1 MRKGKEREAITT
13 KFVHRE
19 QHASIT
25 TILLRVGI
33 VVAIFLGMGLTIFVW
48 NNVAAHPHYIYS
60 DDAGLPNNETRD
72 LSYIDCVYFTVISI
86 TTTGY
91 GDIVPVTESAKV
103 FDSIFVTLGRA
114 VTWFIIISTAY
125 QFVYQRYRD
134 VIRMKAIQ
142 KKLKEHVIVC
152 GYEVAGRTAAQELN
166 HKGIPKTN
174 IVVITN
180 DPHDSEEAAEDGFIS
195 LLGDATKENTLKEG
209 QIVKAKSILIATN
222 RDDTNVLIALTAKEL
237 NPGIRVVTQSN
248 ELENVKLLKKSG
260 ADITISPLVTGGSL
274 MATATHQSFV
284 SNLLQDI
291 MTASRG
297 VTMDE
302 RKVFPDEVGMKPK
315 HLKGVV
321 VLGVVRNGKTL
332 GLEEMDRVKL
342 AKGDTLLVV
351 KRTGK

>member
-1 MRKGKEREAITT
+1 MRKGKVREPITT
-13 KFVHRE
+13 KFVYKER
-19 QHASIT
+19 HASIKT
-25 TILLRVGI
+25 LLLRVGI
-33 VVAIFLGMGLTIFVW
+33 VLVIFLGLGLVIYTW
-48 NNVAAHPHYIYS
+48 NHVAAHPHYIYS
-60 DDAGLPNNETRD
+60 DDASLPHNETRD
-72 LSYIDCVYFTVISI
+72 LTYIDCVYFTVISI

-91 GDIVPVTESAKV
+91 GDN
-103 FDSIFVTLGRA
+103 
-114 VTWFIIISTAY
+114 
-125 QFVYQRYRD
+125 

-152 GYEVAGRTAAQELN
+152 GYEVAGRTAAQELH
-166 HKGIPKTN
+166 HKGIPKNN

-180 DPHDSEEAAEDGFIS
+180 DPHDSEEAAEEGFIS
-195 LLGDATKENTLKEG
+195 LLGDATKENTLKEA
-209 QIVKAKSILIATN
+209 QIIKAKSILIATN

-237 NPGIRVVTQSN
+237 NPNIRVVSQSN

-302 RKVFPDEVGMKPK
+302 RKVFPDEVGLKPK

-332 GLEEMDRVKL
+332 DLEEMDRVKL